1 MEKMIFT
8 FSRNKNQKC
17 LIKEVKDN
25 NLTPKSAKFKLNK
38 FLKPRKRMDIE
49 WKLTDWDFTLWPHE
63 VVGAVTHSVAVA
75 DPLIDTCCPTI
86 CRTGNGGYKK
96 ETWAD

>member
-1 MEKMIFT
+1 
-8 FSRNKNQKC
+8 
-17 LIKEVKDN
+17 
-25 NLTPKSAKFKLNK
+25 
-38 FLKPRKRMDIE
+38 MDIE

-75 DPLIDTCCPTI
+75 DSLIDTCCPTI

-96 ETWAD
+96 ETGAD